1 MLRCAPFRLFV
12 HDIAVVQQVVRA
24 PCTAATASELLLFQ
38 NPGTIFALDRRTK
51 KVAVCTCPLGP
62 PHATGCIQRVAH
74 WAVHGKA
81 AFASADR
88 NSTEVHAE
96 ASLNWHNRA
105 LQLEAT
111 DTCAPRPTTRSV
123 SAAGATALPA
133 TGKRMCM
140 PSRRCLRHGV
150 SCGRLLPVKVERA
163 QQRRRDATYDLS
175 RACCCNNTA
184 CAPPCNSCTGVAE
197 PCTASSQPIWQCA
210 NPAFHVAHSDC

>member
-1 MLRCAPFRLFV
+1 MCARGALGATARKLIALSEPWLYFFLIAVPRKPRCA
-12 HDIAVVQQVVRA
+12 HA
-24 PCTAATASELLLFQ
+24 PCVHPTPQAAFDESHTGLCTARQHSHPLIATAQKF
-38 NPGTIFALDRRTK
+38 T
-51 KVAVCTCPLGP
+51 
-62 PHATGCIQRVAH
+62 
-74 WAVHGKA
+74 
-81 AFASADR
+81 
-88 NSTEVHAE
+88 
-96 ASLNWHNRA
+96 SLNWHNRA
-105 LQLEAT
+105 LQLEET

-123 SAAGATALPA
+123 ECSWRDCIARGRLA
-133 TGKRMCM
+133 KRMCM
-140 PSRRCLRHGV
+140 PSRGHGV